1 MVYNRYME
9 KQMVKDSIK
18 IGLLIAALFFIFGIA
33 IPFIMRDEADELILR
48 YGLEKFALK
57 LLGR

>member
-1 MVYNRYME
+1 ME

-18 IGLLIAALFFIFGIA
+18 IGLLIAALFFIFGVA
-33 IPFIMRDEADELILR
+33 IPFIMSDEADELILR